1 VTAPN
6 PALVERFRADLAA
19 LSGPDDRLLLAV
31 SGGPDSLAMLLLA
44 HAAMPE
50 RIACATVD
58 HGLRQGAADEAAM
71 VAAVCAD
78 RAIPHATLYPDPPLE
93 PGGNVQARARAARY
107 DALAAHTAAAGCA
120 AILTAH
126 HADDQAETLLMRASR
141 GSGVDGLA
149 GVRVAGVWGEI
160 AVLRPLLGWRR
171 AELTAVV
178 SAAGLSAADDP
189 SNRDPAHDRSRV
201 RALIGQS
208 NDIDPAGLARSAA
221 ALADASDALR
231 WSAAQLAAERVTVS
245 AGSCTIDSA
254 GLPREYR
261 RRLLTHGLAT
271 LGEAAPRGPA
281 LDRLL
286 AKLDAGES
294 AMLGTVLASAEGAI
308 WRLVPAPPRRS
319 H

>member
-1 VTAPN
+1 MTAPD
-6 PALVERFRADLAA
+6 PAHIARFVADLAA
-19 LSGPDDRLLLAV
+19 LCGPGDRLLLAV
-31 SGGPDSLAMLLLA
+31 SGGPDSLAMLLIA
-44 HAAMPE
+44 HAAIPQ

-58 HGLRQGAADEAAM
+58 HGLRAAAADEAAM
-71 VAAVCAD
+71 VAAVCTG
-78 RAIPHATLYPDPPLE
+78 RGIPHATLHPDPPLE
-93 PGGNVQARARAARY
+93 PGGNVQARARTARY
-107 DALAAHTAAAGCA
+107 DALAAHAGATGCV

-149 GVRVAGVWGEI
+149 GVRAAGKWGGI

-171 AELTAVV
+171 AELVAIVE
-178 SAAGLSAADDP
+178 AAGLTASDDP
-189 SNRDPAHDRSRV
+189 SNRDPAHDRSRI
-201 RALIGQS
+201 RGLIRGS
-208 NDIDPAGLARSAA
+208 GDIDPVGLARSAA

-231 WSAAQLAAERVTVS
+231 WSMERLVAERITAS
-245 AGSCTIDSA
+245 GRSCAIDSA

-261 RRLLTHGLAT
+261 RRLLAHGLAA

-286 AKLDAGES
+286 AALDAGES
-294 AMLGTVLASAEGAI
+294 AMLGATLARVEGAI
-308 WRLVPAPPRRS
+308 WRLVPAAPRRS